1 MSIYTVNSAKSR
13 TLGYNDSPLLGRQNN
28 AISTSKINL
37 NDPDNIE
44 LEPFKLVS
52 LSPRSQQARD
62 IVQDGT
68 VRDLKDFLS
77 DNSNVKSLNNLDE
90 EGVSLLHLSVRLNR
104 AEVTRTLIDY
114 GANVNIRLGNGTTPL
129 HVAAR

>member
-13 TLGYNDSPLLGRQNN
+13 TLGHNDSPLLGRQNH

-104 AEVTRTLIDY
+104 VEVTRTLIDY

>member
-13 TLGYNDSPLLGRQNN
+13 TLGYNDSPLLGRQNH

-68 VRDLKDFLS
+68 VRDFLS

-104 AEVTRTLIDY
+104 VDVTRTLIDY

>member
-44 LEPFKLVS
+44 LEQFKLVS

-104 AEVTRTLIDY
+104 VEVTRTLIDY
-114 GANVNIRLGNGTTPL
+114 GANVNIRLGNGTTLL

>member
-1 MSIYTVNSAKSR
+1 MSIYTVNSAKSI
-13 TLGYNDSPLLGRQNN
+13 TLGYNDSPLLGRQNH

-77 DNSNVKSLNNLDE
+77 DNSNVKSLNSLDE

-104 AEVTRTLIDY
+104 VEVTRTLIDY